1 LRVVGIDPGSANCG
15 VEGDQAIAA
24 LKLSSVAGM
33 IDPAQLA
40 RLVLEWKPDA
50 AAIERVG
57 ARPLQGR
64 SSTFKFGYGA
74 GLAHGVLAGLM
85 IPVHFIN
92 PREWQSHFRLLRG
105 DPDLSRSVA
114 ARLYP
119 SMDFSK
125 KNSIDAAEALLIA
138 RYAHERI
145 LI

>member
-15 VEGDQAIAA
+15 VALVEGDQAIAA

-64 SSTFKFGYGA
+64 SS
-74 GLAHGVLAGLM
+74 
-85 IPVHFIN
+85 
-92 PREWQSHFRLLRG
+92 
-105 DPDLSRSVA
+105 RSVA